1 MTKSRLLKYAL
12 LGIAAALIAHYLIK
26 KEEKPK
32 GHPRDYAEI
41 AAEGIIHASTEYNSI
56 SFYVDDDTLSGF
68 HYELIEAFARDHG
81 LQAAISPEM
90 SFNKRLEGLADGQ
103 YDVIAY
109 GILATSELKDSLLL
123 TTPIVLNKQ
132 VLVQRKLENISDSSL
147 FIKSQL
153 DLAGKTL
160 HVVKGSPSILRIRNL
175 GNEIGDTIYVEEIEK
190 YGSEQ
195 LIALVAH
202 GDIDYAVCDESIART
217 AADSIPQI
225 DINTAISFTQ
235 FYSWGVSK
243 QSPILLDSLNTWLD
257 SFKKGKEYKKIY
269 KRYYGKRNS
278 AALFHT
284 RSISLLLQLVI
295 NQQLIT
301 AKSCIHFAVPLQSRC
316 SGTAHRY
323 AVRLQQLCSDTATR
337 LQSHC
342 KIHAARMQTRCSH
355 QIPISILRHTRSKE
369 LESFHLP

>member
-12 LGIAAALIAHYLIK
+12 LGIAAALIAHYLIE

-132 VLVQRKLENISDSSL
+132 VLVQRKEIGENDSL
-147 FIKSQL
+147 YIRTQL
-153 DLAGKTL
+153 DLAQRTL
-160 HVVKGSPSILRIRNL
+160 HVVKGSPSILRIQNL
-175 GNEIGDTIYVEEIEK
+175 GNEIGDTIYIKEIDK

-195 LIALVAH
+195 LISMVAH
-202 GDIDYAVCDESIART
+202 GDIDYAVCDESIALA
-217 AADSIPQI
+217 AADSLPQI

-235 FYSWGVSK
+235 FYSWAVSK
-243 QSPILLDSLNTWLD
+243 QSPALLDSLNTWLD
-257 SFKKGKEYKKIY
+257 KFQKEKEYQKIY
-269 KRYYGKRNS
+269 KKYY
-278 AALFHT
+278 
-284 RSISLLLQLVI
+284 
-295 NQQLIT
+295 
-301 AKSCIHFAVPLQSRC
+301 
-316 SGTAHRY
+316 
-323 AVRLQQLCSDTATR
+323 D
-337 LQSHC
+337 
-342 KIHAARMQTRCSH
+342 
-355 QIPISILRHTRSKE
+355 KE
-369 LESFHLP
+369 